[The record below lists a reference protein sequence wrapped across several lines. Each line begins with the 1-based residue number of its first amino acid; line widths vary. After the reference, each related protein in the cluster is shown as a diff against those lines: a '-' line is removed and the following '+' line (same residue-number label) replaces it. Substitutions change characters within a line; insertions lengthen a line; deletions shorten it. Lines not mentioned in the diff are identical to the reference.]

1 MVSNYPNKPEI
12 YVAEQR
18 ALADVQPQAQVDRTT
33 EASPATINTY
43 SLRITTLGIETIERD
58 GKLVSSSEWRA
69 TSARELFLYLLFVGP
84 QTREDLSLAFWP
96 DSGTKQVRSNFHT
109 TLYRARRALGENV
122 IMFQDSYYH
131 INPDLDLQSDAH
143 ELKSLSA
150 QARLMPARDA
160 RTEDLWQR
168 AVNLYNGEF
177 LSSVDA
183 DWVYPMRESF
193 REMYLEALIGLG
205 ECARA
210 RNDYRQALNIYKQA
224 IHIDPYRE
232 DIHRAV
238 MTCYA
243 QKGEKRKILSH
254 LNELQQLLWQE
265 LAVKPSS
272 ETMTLVR
279 SLLS

>member
-1 MVSNYPNKPEI
+1 MES
-12 YVAEQR
+12 
-18 ALADVQPQAQVDRTT
+18 
-33 EASPATINTY
+33 
-43 SLRITTLGIETIERD
+43 IERD
-58 GKLVSSSEWRA
+58 GKVVASSEWRA
-69 TSARELFLYLLFVGP
+69 TSAREMFLYLLFVGQ

-96 DSGTKQVRSNFHT
+96 DSASKQVRSNFHT

-122 IMFQDSYYH
+122 ILFQDNYYH
-131 INPDLDLQSDAH
+131 INTDIDLQCDAF
-143 ELKSLSA
+143 ELKTLVA
-150 QARLMPARDA
+150 QARLMPVRDA
-160 RTEDLWQR
+160 RTEDLWNR
-168 AVNLYNGEF
+168 AVNLYHGEF
-177 LSSVDA
+177 LTTVDA
-183 DWVYPMRESF
+183 EWASPLRETF
-193 REMYLEALIGLG
+193 REMHLEALIGLG

-210 RNDYRQALNIYKQA
+210 RSDFRQALNVYKQA
-224 IHIDPYRE
+224 LQLDPYRE